1 MPIVVPLSSL
11 PDKTYLQLCQRL
23 RQEVGAS
30 GTGPSTVVNQVGEY
44 KRIVDWIADADQEIQ
59 QEHDEWRFMVN
70 DFALDTVLGIA
81 SYAASQ
87 CTPPVVDLRQWK
99 ERTIKCYLLS
109 AGVTDQN
116 ELRYIGFEDW
126 DIMYNTGPQ
135 TNSRPIHWTIGNEME
150 LLIGP
155 HPADVYRITGLY
167 QRSVSALTLD
177 ADVPNYPAE
186 FQMLPVY
193 LAMMKYG
200 RFTAAGEVY
209 ADGER
214 LYTKMLNR
222 MRRSQ
227 LPRWNRR
234 IPLA

>member
-1 MPIVVPLSSL
+1 MTASL
-11 PDKTYLQLCQRL
+11 TYLQLAQIL

-30 GTGPSTVVNQVGEY
+30 GSGPTTTVGQVGEY
-44 KRIVDWIADADQEIQ
+44 KRIVDWIAQADAEIQ

-70 DFALDTVLGIA
+70 SFAVNTVVGTA
-81 SYAASQ
+81 SYAASTFV
-87 CTPPVVDLRQWK
+87 TPVTDLRQYK

-116 ELRYIGFEDW
+116 ELRYLDFEDW

-135 TNSRPIHWTIGNEME
+135 TNSRPIHWTIGNALE

-167 QRSVSALTLD
+167 QRSVTTLSGD
-177 ADVPNYPAE
+177 AAVPVYPAE
-186 FQMLPVY
+186 FNMLPVY

-209 ADGER
+209 SDGER